1 MAQQRNNKSK
11 SKGTS
16 FGKKS
21 GAEKAFRTKK
31 KSRTDDSLGGERRS
45 SGPSAFTKSFRKPGE
60 SSERER
66 TGGFSKSR
74 PEPGTGDFKKPFQ
87 KREGGSFGSR
97 SEGPKRFSKPFRAEG
112 GDEKPFR
119 KTGSSSASFGRPG
132 GFRKSDG
139 DFKRPYKKREEGSSD
154 SSSDKPRFS
163 KPFRSEGGDEKPFR
177 KTGGSS
183 SFGKP
188 GGFRKSDGD
197 FKKPF
202 KRASDSPDSDKP
214 RFSKPFRSE
223 GGDEKPFR
231 KTGGSSSFGKPGG
244 FRKSDGDF
252 KKPFKRASD
261 SPDSD
266 KPRFAKP
273 FRSEGGDEKPF
284 RKTSSS
290 PSFGKEGFGKAE
302 GDFKRPFKRREE
314 GSSDSASD
322 KPRFSKPSRSEGGE
336 EKPFRKT
343 SSASGSFGRPEKF
356 EKAEGSKRYSDD
368 FKKPFKKPALPAGRE
383 ADSPD
388 GEKPK
393 RFERKPS
400 GDGEQKPFFQK
411 RVIRSAKSFKPK
423 VWEEKPSD
431 GLTRLNKYIANSGV
445 CSRREADNL
454 ITMGLISVNKVTI
467 TELGYKVKQGD
478 QVRYEDKLLKAEKPV
493 YILLNK
499 PKGFI
504 TTTDDPQE
512 RNTVMNLV
520 ANACKERIYPVG
532 RLDRNTTGLLLLTND
547 GDLAEKLMHPSY
559 KAKKIYKVELD
570 KPLTKNDF
578 IKIQEGVHLPE
589 GKAIVDELAMISDDS
604 KTVGIEIHIGWNR
617 VVRRIFESLG
627 YDVVRLDR
635 SVYAGLDK
643 KEIGRGEWRFLKPE
657 EIVKLKHFKG

>member
-21 GAEKAFRTKK
+21 GAEKAFRGKK
-31 KSRTDDSLGGERRS
+31 KSRTDDSFGGERRS
-45 SGPSAFTKSFRKPGE
+45 SSGASSFTRPFRKPGGE
-60 SSERER
+60 GSRPE
-66 TGGFSKSR
+66 GFSKSR
-74 PEPGTGDFKKPFQ
+74 PESGAGDFKKPFQ
-87 KREGGSFGSR
+87 KREGSSFGAR
-97 SEGPKRFSKPFRAEG
+97 SEGPKRFSKPFRSEG
-112 GDEKPFR
+112 GEEKPFR
-119 KTGSSSASFGRPG
+119 KTGS
-132 GFRKSDG
+132 
-139 DFKRPYKKREEGSSD
+139 
-154 SSSDKPRFS
+154 
-163 KPFRSEGGDEKPFR
+163 
-177 KTGGSS
+177 SS

-197 FKKPF
+197 FKRPF
-202 KRASDSPDSDKP
+202 KNPALPAGRREEGSLDSDKP

-231 KTGGSSSFGKPGG
+231 KTGSSSSFGKPGG

-252 KKPFKRASD
+252 KKPFKNREES

-266 KPRFAKP
+266 KPRFSKP
-273 FRSEGGDEKPF
+273 FRSEGGDERPF
-284 RKTSSS
+284 RKTNSS

-302 GDFKRPFKRREE
+302 GDFKRPFKRRDE

-322 KPRFSKPSRSEGGE
+322 KPRFSKPSKSESGD

-343 SSASGSFGRPEKF
+343 ASASSSFGRPVKF
-356 EKAEGSKRYSDD
+356 EKPEGSKAYSDD
-368 FKKPFKKPALPAGRE
+368 FKKPFKKPALPASQEESTGE
-383 ADSPD
+383 
-388 GEKPK
+388 EKPK
-393 RFERKPS
+393 RFEGKS
-400 GDGEQKPFFQK
+400 YGAGEKRPFVQK

-423 VWEEKPSD
+423 VWEEKPDD

-454 ITMGLISVNKVTI
+454 ITMGLISVNKVSI

-578 IKIQEGVHLPE
+578 AKIQEGVHLPE
-589 GKAIVDELAMISDDS
+589 GKAIVDDLQMISDDS
-604 KTVGIEIHIGWNR
+604 LTVGIEIHIGWNR

-627 YDVVRLDR
+627 YVVVRLDR

-657 EIVKLKHFKG
+657 EVVKLKHFKG

>member
-112 GDEKPFR
+112 GDDKPFR

-154 SSSDKPRFS
+154 SDKPRFS
-163 KPFRSEGGDEKPFR
+163 KPFRAEGRDEKPFR
-177 KTGGSS
+177 KTGGS

-197 FKKPF
+197 FKRPF
-202 KRASDSPDSDKP
+202 NREGSSSDSDKP
-214 RFSKPFRSE
+214 RFSKPFRPE

-231 KTGGSSSFGKPGG
+231 KTSSSPSFGKEG
-244 FRKSDGDF
+244 FGKAEGDF
-252 KKPFKRASD
+252 KRPFKRRDEGPSSSD
-261 SPDSD
+261 SE
-266 KPRFAKP
+266 KPKFSKP
-273 FRSEGGDEKPF
+273 FRSESGDEKPF

-368 FKKPFKKPALPAGRE
+368 FKKPIKKPALPAGRE